1 MARSSDRKSLQ
12 REDGTAPYQSS
23 FPGMVGL
30 IPCVI
35 PCAIFCFF
43 MGDESRTMTL
53 NRKIENLQSI
63 ATVKKKPE
71 T

>member
-1 MARSSDRKSLQ
+1 
-12 REDGTAPYQSS
+12 
-23 FPGMVGL
+23 VGL

>member
-23 FPGMVGL
+23 FPGAVGL
-30 IPCVI
+30 IPCVKS
-35 PCAIFCFF
+35 CAIFCFL
-43 MGDESRTMTL
+43 MGDELCLMTL
-53 NRKIENLQSI
+53 NRKIKNLQSI
-63 ATVKKKPE
+63 AAVNKKPE